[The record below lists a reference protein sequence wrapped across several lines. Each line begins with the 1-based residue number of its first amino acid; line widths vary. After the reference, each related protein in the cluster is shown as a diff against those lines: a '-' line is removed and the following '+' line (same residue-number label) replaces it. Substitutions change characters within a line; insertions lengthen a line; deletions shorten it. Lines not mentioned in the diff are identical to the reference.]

1 MKKILSFLVVLLC
14 ALSQQMW
21 AQTTTSQPAVGD
33 GSAANPY
40 QITSPDELRWFAL
53 HVGEST
59 ANAAACAK
67 LMNDITMS
75 TMTIDPATGTTT
87 NQAVANMKPIGSY
100 PTATGS
106 TSYSF
111 RSYTGTFD
119 GQGYVISGA
128 YASAY
133 SNYYSR
139 PGFVSVIG
147 ASGVVKNVVLK
158 NCYGY
163 TPGNGCFCN
172 TNSGTI
178 ENCRYEGYCKKS
190 DAGATSPG
198 FCGTNNGKI
207 YSCSV
212 DIYMEC
218 AAGADG
224 VGFCAYN
231 YGEIKD
237 CLCKATV
244 NNKTGYTG
252 FCVKNSGVIT
262 NSTALTTINSTSSST
277 TNYAFVQT
285 NNTSTNSGNYAMF
298 TPAANGTTSG
308 NTTGIT
314 TVSSIAAIQN
324 HYFDAQGICT
334 LHDNDYQP
342 ATQAS
347 DCYYEIKN
355 AGNLKWFAQTVN
367 AGSKNINAR
376 LINDIDLSSICSATA
391 GNWTPIGNSYTICY
405 SGTFDGNGKAIS
417 NLYIANATTEL
428 QGLFGFIN
436 NSVIKNLSV
445 SGNITSTANYVG
457 LLVGNNGGQIIHC
470 ISSGSASGY
479 SDVGGIAGTSNGS
492 VTQCVNKAELSS
504 TSGIIGGIT
513 ANCNGSSVTDCLNE
527 GTVKAGNN
535 GYKNTAGIVGSA
547 IDGGTIKNCL
557 NMGKVYV
564 AGALTEDYPILGSDQ
579 NTSNPATLTNN
590 YYLNTLNSTAVKY
603 GTAKTAD
610 ELKTGIVARL
620 LNGGNGTT
628 ESATSVWGQ
637 TLATTG
643 GDAYPVMM
651 TDGNAN
657 AVYCASVNEVKT
669 YWNTGK
675 VITIPAATT
684 SFVDEKIYTGDYKD
698 ASGTVVSGSSTVQTA
713 DITLSQSV
721 DNMASHK
728 SNADSYYEIS
738 TPVQMK
744 WFEYYVNATTSHAA
758 TNARLMADIDLSSIC
773 GANVGTGGTNWMPIA
788 NIAAGYQDRTP
799 KKLYTGT
806 FDGNNKTISGLYI
819 HGDNSYY
826 NALFRYNE
834 GTIKNLTVDVD
845 IDARDFDA
853 AIAYDNFGTISHC
866 TSKGKIQGVT
876 QVGGLV
882 AINNGIIEYCTNEVA
897 IISTL
902 SARLGGIAELNI
914 KEVKY
919 CINKGTVSSTEGS
932 MAGGIVANNG
942 GTVSNCANLA
952 TVSSKGYA
960 GGIIGNAN
968 GTINNCYN
976 IADVTSLGG
985 IQDGEH
991 YYPSYA
997 GAIIGYVD
1005 GSITTTNCHYLSTLT
1020 LKRSDKDTTLV
1031 GVGTGGTY
1039 ETNTYAHTSDVF
1051 KSGTVARLLNG
1062 GDGTTEKPLSVWGQ
1076 NLATT
1081 GGDAHPVMMTD
1092 GNTNAVYCVTAGTM
1106 KLYGNTGN
1114 VITIPA
1120 ATTSFVDEKI
1130 YSGDYKDAA
1139 GKVVSGSY
1147 TVAAADIALSQPVDD
1162 MANHKNAT
1170 DSYYQISTPE
1180 QMKWLSYYVNATTD
1194 HAATNARLMNDIDLS
1209 SVCSNT
1215 AGNWTPIGNYYNTF
1229 YGGTFDGNG
1238 KAITNLYIANP
1249 KTYFQGLFGCT
1260 KNSVIKNLSVSG
1272 NITSTAAHVGLLV
1285 GRNIGQII
1293 HCISA
1298 GSASGNSNV
1307 GGIAGTCGGSSITQ
1321 CVNKAELSSTSAN
1334 IGGITGGSGSSNV
1347 TDCFT
1352 EGTVKSSNS
1361 TTTNTAGIVGYISES
1376 NFGTDDSNIKNCLN
1390 MGQVY
1395 VADVL
1400 TKDYP
1405 ILGKYITSSHI
1416 STLTNNYYLNNGITA
1431 TYGTAKTADE
1441 LKNGIV
1447 ARLLNGGDGTTEKPL
1462 GAWGQNLATT
1472 GGDAHP
1478 VFMTD
1483 GNTNAVYCV
1492 TAGTTKLY
1500 GNTGNVITLPATF
1513 DGETINGYKDASG
1526 NTILSSY
1533 TVQTADITLSQAAD
1547 NMANHKSTA
1556 DSYYEISTPIKMKW
1570 FEYYVNATTDHAAT
1584 NARLMADIDLSSICG
1599 ANVGTG
1605 GTNWTPIANKA
1616 AGYGDV
1622 ISKSYIGTF
1631 DGNGKTIS
1639 GLYINDASACNP
1651 LFCYVG
1657 ATVKNL
1663 TVDADIK
1670 GYSNCAA
1677 IAAYNLGAIS
1687 GCTAKGTITSTGAS
1701 GGVASYNEGT
1711 IEHCAN
1717 EAKVTSSLYDKIG
1730 GITGENPGTINYRVN
1745 RGIIENTGTYGM
1757 NSGGIA
1763 GTNNST
1769 ISNSYNLADVT
1780 GKGYVGGIIGS
1791 LVSGSV
1797 TNCYNTANVTSTG
1810 SSTTYFGGTIAS
1822 TPGSIAGYAES
1833 SNNPTLTNCH
1843 YLSTITLNKDNNAT
1857 TLVGVGIGGT
1867 YETSTYAHTSD
1878 VFKSGIV
1885 ARLLNGGD
1893 GTTENPLSAWGQ
1905 NLATIGGDAYPV
1917 MMTDGNTNA
1926 VYAAKTYNGSSTATA
1941 EGYMNLS
1948 YAAPSDNTMTVVKDA
1963 GINKNLLPANVITA
1977 ENTARRIV
1985 ITDGKD
1991 VYIPANV
1998 TADSASY
2005 SRSAFR
2011 DGYHETICIPFAP
2024 AALPADYNF
2033 SAFNSKDNANT
2044 TAYFSTVTAL
2054 NAGQAYM
2061 MKYTA
2066 TAADTKADVTFENN
2080 GGNVTVLAAPVSSN
2094 FMGR

>member
-347 DCYYEIKN
+347 DGYYEIKN

-445 SGNITSTANYVG
+445 SGNITSTAANVG
-457 LLVGNNGGQIIHC
+457 LLAGYSSGQIIHC

-628 ESATSVWGQ
+628 ESATSAWGQ
-637 TLATTG
+637 NLAT
-643 GDAYPVMM
+643 

-669 YWNTGK
+669 YCNTGK

-698 ASGTVVSGSSTVQTA
+698 ASGNVVSGSRTVPA
-713 DITLSQSV
+713 DMTLSQSV

-728 SNADSYYEIS
+728 SALDSYYEIS
-738 TPVQMK
+738 TAVQMK
-744 WFEYYVNATTSHAA
+744 WLSYYVNASSAHAA
-758 TNARLMADIDLSSIC
+758 TNARLMADIDLSS
-773 GANVGTGGTNWMPIA
+773 
-788 NIAAGYQDRTP
+788 
-799 KKLYTGT
+799 
-806 FDGNNKTISGLYI
+806 
-819 HGDNSYY
+819 
-826 NALFRYNE
+826 
-834 GTIKNLTVDVD
+834 
-845 IDARDFDA
+845 
-853 AIAYDNFGTISHC
+853 
-866 TSKGKIQGVT
+866 
-876 QVGGLV
+876 
-882 AINNGIIEYCTNEVA
+882 
-897 IISTL
+897 
-902 SARLGGIAELNI
+902 
-914 KEVKY
+914 
-919 CINKGTVSSTEGS
+919 
-932 MAGGIVANNG
+932 
-942 GTVSNCANLA
+942 
-952 TVSSKGYA
+952 
-960 GGIIGNAN
+960 
-968 GTINNCYN
+968 
-976 IADVTSLGG
+976 
-985 IQDGEH
+985 
-991 YYPSYA
+991 
-997 GAIIGYVD
+997 
-1005 GSITTTNCHYLSTLT
+1005 
-1020 LKRSDKDTTLV
+1020 
-1031 GVGTGGTY
+1031 
-1039 ETNTYAHTSDVF
+1039 
-1051 KSGTVARLLNG
+1051 
-1062 GDGTTEKPLSVWGQ
+1062 
-1076 NLATT
+1076 
-1081 GGDAHPVMMTD
+1081 
-1092 GNTNAVYCVTAGTM
+1092 
-1106 KLYGNTGN
+1106 
-1114 VITIPA
+1114 
-1120 ATTSFVDEKI
+1120 
-1130 YSGDYKDAA
+1130 
-1139 GKVVSGSY
+1139 
-1147 TVAAADIALSQPVDD
+1147 
-1162 MANHKNAT
+1162 
-1170 DSYYQISTPE
+1170 
-1180 QMKWLSYYVNATTD
+1180 
-1194 HAATNARLMNDIDLS
+1194 
-1209 SVCSNT
+1209 VCSTT
-1215 AGNWTPIGNYYNTF
+1215 AGNWTPIGN
-1229 YGGTFDGNG
+1229 
-1238 KAITNLYIANP
+1238 
-1249 KTYFQGLFGCT
+1249 
-1260 KNSVIKNLSVSG
+1260 
-1272 NITSTAAHVGLLV
+1272 
-1285 GRNIGQII
+1285 
-1293 HCISA
+1293 
-1298 GSASGNSNV
+1298 
-1307 GGIAGTCGGSSITQ
+1307 
-1321 CVNKAELSSTSAN
+1321 
-1334 IGGITGGSGSSNV
+1334 
-1347 TDCFT
+1347 
-1352 EGTVKSSNS
+1352 
-1361 TTTNTAGIVGYISES
+1361 
-1376 NFGTDDSNIKNCLN
+1376 
-1390 MGQVY
+1390 
-1395 VADVL
+1395 
-1400 TKDYP
+1400 
-1405 ILGKYITSSHI
+1405 
-1416 STLTNNYYLNNGITA
+1416 
-1431 TYGTAKTADE
+1431 
-1441 LKNGIV
+1441 
-1447 ARLLNGGDGTTEKPL
+1447 
-1462 GAWGQNLATT
+1462 
-1472 GGDAHP
+1472 
-1478 VFMTD
+1478 
-1483 GNTNAVYCV
+1483 
-1492 TAGTTKLY
+1492 
-1500 GNTGNVITLPATF
+1500 
-1513 DGETINGYKDASG
+1513 
-1526 NTILSSY
+1526 SY
-1533 TVQTADITLSQAAD
+1533 T
-1547 NMANHKSTA
+1547 N
-1556 DSYYEISTPIKMKW
+1556 
-1570 FEYYVNATTDHAAT
+1570 
-1584 NARLMADIDLSSICG
+1584 
-1599 ANVGTG
+1599 
-1605 GTNWTPIANKA
+1605 
-1616 AGYGDV
+1616 
-1622 ISKSYIGTF
+1622 
-1631 DGNGKTIS
+1631 
-1639 GLYINDASACNP
+1639 
-1651 LFCYVG
+1651 
-1657 ATVKNL
+1657 
-1663 TVDADIK
+1663 
-1670 GYSNCAA
+1670 
-1677 IAAYNLGAIS
+1677 
-1687 GCTAKGTITSTGAS
+1687 
-1701 GGVASYNEGT
+1701 
-1711 IEHCAN
+1711 
-1717 EAKVTSSLYDKIG
+1717 
-1730 GITGENPGTINYRVN
+1730 
-1745 RGIIENTGTYGM
+1745 
-1757 NSGGIA
+1757 
-1763 GTNNST
+1763 
-1769 ISNSYNLADVT
+1769 
-1780 GKGYVGGIIGS
+1780 
-1791 LVSGSV
+1791 
-1797 TNCYNTANVTSTG
+1797 
-1810 SSTTYFGGTIAS
+1810 
-1822 TPGSIAGYAES
+1822 
-1833 SNNPTLTNCH
+1833 
-1843 YLSTITLNKDNNAT
+1843 
-1857 TLVGVGIGGT
+1857 
-1867 YETSTYAHTSD
+1867 
-1878 VFKSGIV
+1878 
-1885 ARLLNGGD
+1885 
-1893 GTTENPLSAWGQ
+1893 
-1905 NLATIGGDAYPV
+1905 
-1917 MMTDGNTNA
+1917 
-1926 VYAAKTYNGSSTATA
+1926 
-1941 EGYMNLS
+1941 
-1948 YAAPSDNTMTVVKDA
+1948 
-1963 GINKNLLPANVITA
+1963 
-1977 ENTARRIV
+1977 
-1985 ITDGKD
+1985 
-1991 VYIPANV
+1991 
-1998 TADSASY
+1998 
-2005 SRSAFR
+2005 
-2011 DGYHETICIPFAP
+2011 
-2024 AALPADYNF
+2024 
-2033 SAFNSKDNANT
+2033 
-2044 TAYFSTVTAL
+2044 
-2054 NAGQAYM
+2054 
-2061 MKYTA
+2061 
-2066 TAADTKADVTFENN
+2066 
-2080 GGNVTVLAAPVSSN
+2080 
-2094 FMGR
+2094 

>member
-1 MKKILSFLVVLLC
+1 MYGKTIKNCLNMGKVYVADNQTEDYPILGNDPQASTRPSTLTNNYYLNTQGGTAVTNATAKTADELQTGTVARLLNG
-14 ALSQQMW
+14 
-21 AQTTTSQPAVGD
+21 GD
-33 GSAANPY
+33 GTTEKPLGSWGQNLATTGGDAHPVMMTDGN
-40 QITSPDELRWFAL
+40 
-53 HVGEST
+53 
-59 ANAAACAK
+59 ANA
-67 LMNDITMS
+67 
-75 TMTIDPATGTTT
+75 
-87 NQAVANMKPIGSY
+87 V
-100 PTATGS
+100 
-106 TSYSF
+106 
-111 RSYTGTFD
+111 
-119 GQGYVISGA
+119 
-128 YASAY
+128 YA
-133 SNYYSR
+133 
-139 PGFVSVIG
+139 
-147 ASGVVKNVVLK
+147 
-158 NCYGY
+158 
-163 TPGNGCFCN
+163 
-172 TNSGTI
+172 
-178 ENCRYEGYCKKS
+178 
-190 DAGATSPG
+190 
-198 FCGTNNGKI
+198 
-207 YSCSV
+207 
-212 DIYMEC
+212 
-218 AAGADG
+218 
-224 VGFCAYN
+224 
-231 YGEIKD
+231 
-237 CLCKATV
+237 ATV
-244 NNKTGYTG
+244 NGVKTYGNTGKVITLPVASFAGEKIYTG
-252 FCVKNSGVIT
+252 DYKDAADKVVTSPYTIAAADVTLSQTLSDDMAQHTETIDGKTYYQI
-262 NSTALTTINSTSSST
+262 STA
-277 TNYAFVQT
+277 VQMKWL
-285 NNTSTNSGNYAMF
+285 S
-298 TPAANGTTSG
+298 
-308 NTTGIT
+308 
-314 TVSSIAAIQN
+314 
-324 HYFDAQGICT
+324 
-334 LHDNDYQP
+334 
-342 ATQAS
+342 
-347 DCYYEIKN
+347 YY
-355 AGNLKWFAQTVN
+355 VN
-367 AGSKNINAR
+367 ASSAHAATNAQ
-376 LINDIDLSSICSATA
+376 LINNIDLSSVCSATA
-391 GNWTPIGNSYTICY
+391 GDWTPIGNSYTISY
-405 SGTFDGNGKAIS
+405 KGTFDGNGKAIS
-417 NLYIANATTEL
+417 NLYIANATTDN
-428 QGLFGFIN
+428 QGLFGYARN
-436 NSVIKNLSV
+436 NVIKNLSV
-445 SGNITSTANYVG
+445 SGNITSTATDVG
-457 LLVGNNGGQIIHC
+457 LLTGYSNSGPIIHC
-470 ISSGSASGY
+470 ISSGSASGSMY
-479 SDVGGIAGTSNGS
+479 VGGIAGSNEYGGS
-492 VTQCVNKAELSS
+492 ITQCVNKAELSS

-669 YWNTGK
+669 YCNTGK

-826 NALFRYNE
+826 NALFRYNG

-866 TSKGKIQGVT
+866 TSKGKIKGVT

-882 AINNGIIEYCTNEVA
+882 TINNGIIEYCTNEVA

-932 MAGGIVANNG
+932 MAGGIVANTG
-942 GTVSNCANLA
+942 GTVRNCANLA

-1092 GNTNAVYCVTAGTM
+1092 GNTNAVYCVTAGTT

-1147 TVAAADIALSQPVDD
+1147 TVENADITLSQTVDD

-1215 AGNWTPIGNYYNTF
+1215 AGNWTPIGNDYITF

-1238 KAITNLYIANP
+1238 KAITNLYIANA
-1249 KTYFQGLFGCT
+1249 KTYYQGLFGYT
-1260 KNSVIKNLSVSG
+1260 RNSVIKNLSVSG
-1272 NITSTAAHVGLLV
+1272 NITSTAANVGLLV

-1298 GSASGNSNV
+1298 GSASGNMSV
-1307 GGIAGTCGGSSITQ
+1307 GGIAGTCGSSSITQ

-1639 GLYINDASACNP
+1639 GLYINDASACNA

-1730 GITGENPGTINYRVN
+1730 GITGENPGTINYCVN

-1822 TPGSIAGYAES
+1822 TPGSIVGYAES

-1843 YLSTITLNKDNNAT
+1843 YLSTITLKKDTNAT

-1926 VYAAKTYNGSSTATA
+1926 VYAAKTYNGSSTAPA
-1941 EGYMNLS
+1941 EGCMNLS
-1948 YAAPSDNTMTVVKDA
+1948 YAAPSDTTMTVVKDA

-2094 FMGR
+2094 FMGSYVTFSPTDSYILGVYDVSGTKTEKFRRATATYKPAPFRAYLDLGTLAAKEMQIVFDNETTGIGAATPNPSLLTPNSSYFNLQGMKVNDPQQNGIYIHNGKKVVFRRK